1 MKGMNSATCHTCHTV
16 FPLNLLIC
24 ILCKPADLG
33 SYEAQLSAAVVKM
46 VHSIHIPFCG
56 HGKCVN
62 VFIVYDNFDK
72 CSLLK
77 KKRQISSPHV
87 KDAVCNCHLLLCS
100 SCVPLNVKMLL
111 NLIEE
116 RTVLS

>member
-1 MKGMNSATCHTCHTV
+1 MNSATCHTCHTV

-77 KKRQISSPHV
+77 KKDKFHHHMS
-87 KDAVCNCHLLLCS
+87 
-100 SCVPLNVKMLL
+100 KMLYV
-111 NLIEE
+111 
-116 RTVLS
+116 TVIYSCAPLVFH